1 MRTTQTMTI
10 SLPPAML
17 KEIERVRLAENRT
30 RSELMREALRTY
42 LRTFYSRFPIE
53 APTKAEAAAIR
64 RGRAEIRSGQYITL
78 EQLKHELAT
87 ANRKARAKKPRKLP
101 H

>member
-10 SLPPAML
+10 SLPPTML
-17 KEIERVRLAENRT
+17 EEFERVRLAENRT

-42 LRTFYSRFPIE
+42 LRTFYSRFPTE
-53 APTKAEAAAIR
+53 TPTKAELAAIR
-64 RGRAEIRSGQYITL
+64 RGRAEIQNGQYLTL

-87 ANRKARAKKPRKLP
+87 TNRKARAKTSRKLSR
-101 H
+101 

>member
-17 KEIERVRLAENRT
+17 EEFYRVRLAENRT

-42 LRTFYSRFPIE
+42 WRTFYSRFPIE
-53 APTKAEAAAIR
+53 TPSKRELAAIR
-64 RGRAEIRSGQYITL
+64 RGRAEIQKGQYVTL

-87 ANRKARAKKPRKLP
+87 QNRTARAKKPRKNSR
-101 H
+101 